1 MKKQQKKP
9 YDAPTMSI
17 AWLSARF
24 PLLAGSNTN
33 DGYGEGV
40 GPGSGG
46 GWHAPAFDSDDEL
59 I

>member
-1 MKKQQKKP
+1 MKKKKI
-9 YDAPTMSI
+9 YEAPTMDVV
-17 AWLSARF
+17 WLGVSLS
-24 PLLAGSNTN
+24 LLAGSNTN